1 MRLELKA
8 AIRDARAL
16 KSIDT
21 FRQIQRTYGSW
32 SALKPLLKKALEAEA
47 ELVFEIE
54 TSARDEIAGYREFLS
69 RYGNLADVPHIR
81 TARIRELAL
90 AYADAVGENM
100 LSVLDA
106 FLERYRS
113 WPEASGLIAKVRKQ
127 RAWRAL
133 DVAIETGTV
142 EAFNAFS
149 NVTQRNH
156 GKHEQMRLR

>member
-1 MRLELKA
+1 MA
-8 AIRDARAL
+8 AGAH
-16 KSIDT
+16 S
-21 FRQIQRTYGSW
+21 SHN
-32 SALKPLLKKALEAEA
+32 KALEAEA

-69 RYGNLADVPHIR
+69 RYGNLADVPHS

-113 WPEASGLIAKVRKQ
+113 WPEASGPSARVRKR
-127 RAWRAL
+127 RA
-133 DVAIETGTV
+133 
-142 EAFNAFS
+142 
-149 NVTQRNH
+149 
-156 GKHEQMRLR
+156 